1 MLILCGIFHLFLF
14 QEFQIIKYPYR
25 FVFLSS
31 MDSIIG
37 FLMFQLWQ
45 FKWSSKFTMLTP
57 QEKIE
62 ILELSGSR
70 SNRETA
76 REFNNRY
83 PNRPVPLHYRTVS
96 KIKNHFREHGTIH
109 RKKRTKSLQSQKDIA
124 QRKAEVAEYFDE
136 HPHES
141 TRRASAI
148 LMMPHTFIWRALKD
162 SKLKPYKM
170 SVHQKLHE
178 GDHIKREEFCTR
190 LLNRFNQDPN
200 FYKCIL
206 WSDEKSFKVTE
217 SFNRQNMR

>member
-1 MLILCGIFHLFLF
+1 M
-14 QEFQIIKYPYR
+14 IKYPFR
-25 FVFLSS
+25 SMLLSG
-31 MDSIIG
+31 MIYNIG
-37 FLMFQLWQ
+37 FLKMFQIH
-45 FKWSSKFTMLTP
+45 FKWSLNFKMLTP

-76 REFNNRY
+76 RVFNNRH
-83 PNRPVPLHYRTVS
+83 PNRPIPLHFRTVS

-109 RKKRTKSLQSQKDIA
+109 RKKRTQSLQSQNDIA
-124 QRKAEVAEYFDE
+124 QRKAEVNEFFEEY
-136 HPHES
+136 PHES

-148 LMMPHTFIWRALKD
+148 LMMPHTFVWRALKD
-162 SKLKPYKM
+162 SKFKPYKM
-170 SVHQKLHE
+170 SVHQKLYE
-178 GDHIKREEFCTR
+178 GDKIKRKEFCQR
-190 LLNRFNQDPN
+190 LIDTFNEDQN